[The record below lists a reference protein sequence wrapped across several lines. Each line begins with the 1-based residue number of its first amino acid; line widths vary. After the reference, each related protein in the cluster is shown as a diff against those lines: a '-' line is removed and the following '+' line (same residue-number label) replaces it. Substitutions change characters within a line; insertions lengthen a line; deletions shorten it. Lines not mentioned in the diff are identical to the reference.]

1 MLKKRLVYTLIV
13 LSVYILGIAT
23 ATKFVKNV
31 DTAEVKQPESAQYSL
46 LAKRVFIEDPN
57 EPIVAFSPLRSQLT
71 QYFNTNQLSGTLY
84 FEYLPTG
91 TSIRVGVEEK
101 RIAASL
107 IKLPF
112 AMEAYYAKEKG
123 LLDFN
128 KKITLTEEMLDSNF
142 GELYKKGA
150 GFELTLEKA
159 IDLMLKDSDNTAL
172 NAVISLVE
180 GVVPPAEGVFN
191 SLDAEF
197 IQNED
202 FTVALTPRAYSS
214 FLKCLYF
221 SCYLD
226 KDDSQKLLQTLSET
240 HINNRLPALLPEDL
254 TVSHKIGNYFDET
267 QSDCGIIYA
276 DKRNFLLCIMLDGP
290 STDSTNDHIAQ
301 LSKLAYDYVKSR

>member
-1 MLKKRLVYTLIV
+1 MLKKRT
-13 LSVYILGIAT
+13 VYILIVVAAYLLGAAT
-23 ATKFVKNV
+23 ATRFGNKNEVATVKPSDN
-31 DTAEVKQPESAQYSL
+31 SQYSL

-57 EPIVAFSPLRSQLT
+57 EPIVAFSPLRTQLT
-71 QYFNTNQLSGTLY
+71 QYFNANQLSGTLY

-142 GELYKKGA
+142 GELYKKGI
-150 GFELTLEKA
+150 GFELTLKEA
-159 IDLMLKDSDNTAL
+159 VDLMLKESDNTAL
-172 NAVISLVE
+172 NAVTSLVE

-197 IQNED
+197 VQNED

-226 KDDSQKLLQTLSET
+226 KNDSQELLQTLSESR
-240 HINNRLPALLPEDL
+240 INNRLPALLPKDL

-267 QSDCGIIYA
+267 QSDCGIVYIE
-276 DKRNFLLCIMLDGP
+276 KRNFLLCIMLDGP
-290 STDSTNDHIAQ
+290 STESTNNHIAQ
-301 LSKLAYDYVKSR
+301 LSKFAYDYVKSR